1 MGGGATCLLAF
12 WRGEAFGLQAS
23 AVPCIVKFKKTAR
36 SRCSELR
43 MALPDMVD
51 GVAADVGL
59 ARGGT
64 EQAVP
69 IITVPDKASA
79 VTHIPS

>member
-1 MGGGATCLLAF
+1 
-12 WRGEAFGLQAS
+12 
-23 AVPCIVKFKKTAR
+23 
-36 SRCSELR
+36 

-51 GVAADVGL
+51 GLAADMGPT
-59 ARGGT
+59 RGGT

-79 VTHIPS
+79 VTHIPSWTPAGYSFCFQPCRTQKN